1 MSEQQKTTQTYE
13 GLFILNTAG
22 KEENV
27 REMIEKLEKDI
38 QKAGGKPLKVER
50 MEKRPFARVARKLDA
65 GYYVNIV
72 FEMVPDQL
80 AAFRSKLKL
89 DEDVFRS
96 MFFVAG
102 QRALTREA
110 AAPAPTK

>member
-1 MSEQQKTTQTYE
+1 MSDQQKKTQTYE

-27 REMIEKLEKDI
+27 REMIEKLEADI
-38 QKAGGKPLKVER
+38 QKAGGKPIKVER
-50 MEKRPFARVARKLDA
+50 MEKRPFARVAQKLEA

-72 FEMVPDQL
+72 FEMASSQL
-80 AAFRSKLKL
+80 AGFRSKLKL
-89 DEDVFRS
+89 DADVFRS

-102 QRALTREA
+102 QRAATREA
-110 AAPAPTK
+110 VVPAPTK

>member
-1 MSEQQKTTQTYE
+1 MTDQQKKTKTYE

-27 REMIEKLEKDI
+27 REMIEKLEQGI
-38 QKAGGKPLKVER
+38 QTAGGKPVKVER

-72 FEMVPDQL
+72 FEMAPDRL
-80 AAFRSKLKL
+80 SAFRSKLKL

-102 QRALTREA
+102 PRPVAREA
-110 AAPAPTK
+110 VTPAPAN

>member
-1 MSEQQKTTQTYE
+1 MTDQQKKTKTYE

-27 REMIEKLEKDI
+27 REMIEKLEQGI
-38 QKAGGKPLKVER
+38 QATGGKTIKVER
-50 MEKRPFARVARKLDA
+50 MEKRPFARVARKLDS

-72 FEMVPDQL
+72 FEMAPNQL
-80 AAFRSKLKL
+80 STFRSKLGL
-89 DEDVFRS
+89 DEEVFRS

-102 QRALTREA
+102 PRPPAREGA
-110 AAPAPTK
+110 AAVTEN

>member
-1 MSEQQKTTQTYE
+1 MSDQPKKTQTYE

-22 KEENV
+22 KEDNV

-38 QKAGGKPLKVER
+38 QKAGGKPVKVER
-50 MEKRPFARVARKLDA
+50 MDKRPFARVARKLES

-72 FEMVPDQL
+72 FEMAPDSL
-80 AAFRSKLKL
+80 SAFRSKLKL

-102 QRALTREA
+102 QRAAAKEG
-110 AAPAPTK
+110 AAPAPAS